1 MGDEDD
7 VNVFLGTD
15 THRKIQFW
23 SDASGKEFAVR
34 LSSDRDFRAVSNPA
48 AKYTRLVEEA
58 EYFSDM
64 KYDWKFLLGYW
75 MGVRN
80 GRIEPF
86 DLNGKEE
93 SDSAASDLT
102 SGMQT
107 AAVKAGNEG
116 VRRKKKS
123 RPVLKCRY
131 CMLSYNSE
139 KERSEH
145 ESLWHAEKRMK
156 GT

>member
-1 MGDEDD
+1 MPVE
-7 VNVFLGTD
+7 
-15 THRKIQFW
+15 
-23 SDASGKEFAVR
+23 EFSVR
-34 LSSDRDFRAVSNPA
+34 LSNDRDFRAVSNPA
-48 AKYTRLVEEA
+48 AKYTELVEEA

-75 MGVRN
+75 TSVRN

-93 SDSAASDLT
+93 SDSLDSAASDLT
-102 SGMQT
+102 SSMQ
-107 AAVKAGNEG
+107 AAPAKAGSG
-116 VRRKKKS
+116 KVRRKKS
-123 RPVLKCRY
+123 RPILKCHY

-145 ESLWHAEKRMK
+145 ESLWHAEKKMK
-156 GT
+156 GI